1 MSKIP
6 ARFCGKAG
14 KARLLQALR
23 AQKVVNDDEG
33 IGKELMAVAKVSTF
47 YPRKNSCDLMVE
59 GEFTSDVYFI
69 LSGRVAIRI
78 KRQQVNERTPGDHV
92 GEMALIDPLHPRSA
106 TVTALEKTEVAHVS
120 EPDFTAIAK
129 RHPEMWRR
137 LCIELG
143 SRLRQRGNSIPAP
156 NKLPAVF
163 IASSSKQ
170 TRILNA
176 IERELKSSEVK
187 IRKWTKGVF
196 GLSATTIESLEKTI
210 GSSDFF
216 IVIFSG
222 DDTLKQRDVVKKSP
236 RDNCVFELGL
246 GMGALGRDRTYIL
259 KEKGAMHLPT
269 DLDGVTYHQYDPVNA
284 DHLKKDI
291 KAAASKIKAKIRDLK
306 TK

>member
-1 MSKIP
+1 MSSVP
-6 ARFCGKAG
+6 ERFRGKDG
-14 KARLLQALR
+14 KGRLVQALR
-23 AQKVVNDDEG
+23 AQKVVNDDEH
-33 IGKELMAVAKVSTF
+33 IAKELMTVATVSTF
-47 YPRKNSCDLMVE
+47 YPRKNVCDIMTE
-59 GEFTSDVYFI
+59 GEFTSDIYFI

-78 KRQQVNERTPGDHV
+78 KRKQVNERIPGDHV

-106 TVTALEKTEVAHVS
+106 TVTALEKTEVARVS

-129 RHPEMWRR
+129 KHPEMWRR
-137 LCIELG
+137 LCLELG

-156 NKLPAVF
+156 NKVPIVF

-187 IRKWTKGVF
+187 VRKWTKGVF

-210 GSSDFF
+210 GSSDFAV
-216 IVIFSG
+216 VIFSG
-222 DDTLKQRDVVKKSP
+222 DDTLDQRGSVKKSP

-269 DLDGVTYHQYDPVNA
+269 DLDGMTYHQYDPTNA
-284 DHLKKDI
+284 VRLKRDI
-291 KAAASKIKAKIRDLK
+291 KAAGSKIKAKIRDLK